1 MVLFLLCF
9 IAVEFLKK
17 NMSYEFKMILKLTWI
32 VNASYVPSISTTI
45 LDLRSSL
52 HTPLYKA
59 EDAIHASPH
68 SSMSLTQKRF
78 KGWRDL

>member
-1 MVLFLLCF
+1 MVLFLLCY

-17 NMSYEFKMILKLTWI
+17 NMSYELKLTWI
-32 VNASYVPSISTTI
+32 VNANASYVPSISTAV
-45 LDLRSSL
+45 LVLRSSL
-52 HTPLYKA
+52 HTLLYKA

-68 SSMSLTQKRF
+68 SSISLTRKRF